1 MKYIYTANFA
11 LKQHNKQPCNM
22 IRSRMEG
29 FGALNNI
36 DYSQLSLRWT
46 LLGLAL
52 TVHLKEISILK
63 RVK

>member
-1 MKYIYTANFA
+1 
-11 LKQHNKQPCNM
+11 M

-46 LLGLAL
+46 LLGLTL